1 MRRTWAVVCLLL
13 AGASGFAAAADQP
26 RSEAKP
32 GVYQAGVMHARGT
45 VEDIDYDK
53 RTVTLK
59 GDNGELVTL
68 EIGPEAKRF
77 NEVKKGDIVKIDYL
91 ESVGVMVQPPDE
103 TAEHAIGTQS
113 VLVRGKG
120 TKPSGVMV
128 RTDVVTATVE
138 KIDAKKRLAV
148 VKGPEGNSVHIHV
161 APDVPNL
168 ENVKVGD
175 HVVVKFTRQLGLSV
189 HKP

>member
-1 MRRTWAVVCLLL
+1 MRRLLAVVVLL
-13 AGASGFAAAADQP
+13 AGAAGIAAAADQP
-26 RSEAKP
+26 MESEAKP
-32 GVYQAGVMHARGT
+32 GVYQASTMHAKGT

-68 EIGPEAKRF
+68 EIGAGAKRF

-91 ESVGVMVQPPDE
+91 ESVGVMVQPPSE
-103 TAEHAIGTQS
+103 STEHAMGSQS

-128 RTDVVTATVE
+128 RTDIVTATVE

-175 HVVVKFTRQLGLSV
+175 QVVVKFTRQLGLSV

>member
-1 MRRTWAVVCLLL
+1 MTKLQTVIVLV
-13 AGASGFAAAADQP
+13 AGAAAFAAAADQP
-26 RSEAKP
+26 RGADAKP
-32 GVYQAGVMHARGT
+32 GVYEAGVMHAKGT

-68 EIGPEAKRF
+68 EIGPAAKRF

-91 ESVGVMVQPPDE
+91 ESVGVMVQPPDA
-103 TAEHAIGTQS
+103 TTEHAMGTQS
-113 VLVRGKG
+113 VLVRNKG
-120 TKPSGVMV
+120 VKPSGVMV

-138 KIDAKKRLAV
+138 KIDAKRRQAV

-175 HVVVKFTRQLGLSV
+175 HVVVKFTRQLGISV

>member
-1 MRRTWAVVCLLL
+1 MRRILPVVGLFL
-13 AGASGFAAAADQP
+13 AGAAGLAAAADQP
-26 RSEAKP
+26 RDMEKP
-32 GVYQAGVMHARGT
+32 GVYEAGVMHAKGT

-53 RTVTLK
+53 RTLTLK
-59 GDNGELVTL
+59 GQDGELVTL
-68 EIGPEAKRF
+68 EIGPAAKRF
-77 NEVKKGDIVKIDYL
+77 NEIKKGDIVKIDYL
-91 ESVGVMVQPPDE
+91 ESVGVMVQPPSE
-103 TAEHAIGTQS
+103 TTEHAMGTQS
-113 VLVRGKG
+113 VLVRNKG
-120 TKPSGVMV
+120 VKPSGVMI

-138 KIDAKKRLAV
+138 KIDAKKRQAV

-175 HVVVKFTRQLGLSV
+175 HVVVKFTRQLGISV